1 MILRQF
7 FENREV
13 TESKEV
19 LTKIFMDKLRDEHQ
33 LQMKLIKL
41 EILNY
46 EQSQK
51 VQRIERT
58 QISDNMMIK
67 YGFYVPDLQIAVRQ
81 HNIEE
86 DEEVKNLKA
95 EL

>member
-1 MILRQF
+1 MKKIRASEQMILRQF
-7 FENREV
+7 FEKREV

-33 LQMKLIKL
+33 LQLKLIKL

-51 VQRIERT
+51 VQMIERT

-67 YGFYVPDLQIAVRQ
+67 YGF
-81 HNIEE
+81 
-86 DEEVKNLKA
+86 
-95 EL
+95 

>member
-1 MILRQF
+1 
-7 FENREV
+7 
-13 TESKEV
+13 
-19 LTKIFMDKLRDEHQ
+19 
-33 LQMKLIKL
+33 MKLIKL

-67 YGFYVPDLQIAVRQ
+67 YGFYVPDLQIAVR
-81 HNIEE
+81 
-86 DEEVKNLKA
+86 
-95 EL
+95 

>member
-7 FENREV
+7 FEKREV

-33 LQMKLIKL
+33 LQLKLIKL

-51 VQRIERT
+51 VQMIERT

-67 YGFYVPDLQIAVRQ
+67 YGF
-81 HNIEE
+81 
-86 DEEVKNLKA
+86 
-95 EL
+95 

>member
-1 MILRQF
+1 MIFKQF
-7 FENREV
+7 FEKREV

-33 LQMKLIKL
+33 LQLKLIKL

-51 VQRIERT
+51 VQMIERT

-67 YGFYVPDLQIAVRQ
+67 YGF
-81 HNIEE
+81 
-86 DEEVKNLKA
+86 
-95 EL
+95 

>member
-1 MILRQF
+1 M
-7 FENREV
+7 

-33 LQMKLIKL
+33 LQLKLIKL

-51 VQRIERT
+51 VQMIERT
-58 QISDNMMIK
+58 QISDNMLIK
-67 YGFYVPDLQIAVRQ
+67 YGF
-81 HNIEE
+81 
-86 DEEVKNLKA
+86 
-95 EL
+95 

>member
-7 FENREV
+7 FEKREV

-33 LQMKLIKL
+33 LQLKLIKL

-67 YGFYVPDLQIAVRQ
+67 YGFYVPDLQIAVR
-81 HNIEE
+81 
-86 DEEVKNLKA
+86 
-95 EL
+95 

>member
-7 FENREV
+7 FEKREV

-19 LTKIFMDKLRDEHQ
+19 LTKIFMDKIRDEHQ
-33 LQMKLIKL
+33 LQLKLIKL

-51 VQRIERT
+51 VQMIERT

-67 YGFYVPDLQIAVRQ
+67 YGF
-81 HNIEE
+81 
-86 DEEVKNLKA
+86 
-95 EL
+95 

>member
-7 FENREV
+7 FEKREV

-33 LQMKLIKL
+33 LQLKLIKL

-51 VQRIERT
+51 VQMIERT
-58 QISDNMMIK
+58 QISDNMLIK
-67 YGFYVPDLQIAVRQ
+67 YGF
-81 HNIEE
+81 
-86 DEEVKNLKA
+86 
-95 EL
+95 

>member
-1 MILRQF
+1 M
-7 FENREV
+7 

-33 LQMKLIKL
+33 LQLKLIKL

-51 VQRIERT
+51 VQMIERT

-67 YGFYVPDLQIAVRQ
+67 YGFYVPDLQIAVR
-81 HNIEE
+81 
-86 DEEVKNLKA
+86 
-95 EL
+95 